1 MRIMRALTPLSHCYT
16 NLGRIESVL
25 DRLKLIMQNGGC
37 FCGMLQDGQ
46 DTRMR
51 LQ

>member
-1 MRIMRALTPLSHCYT
+1 MRIMRALTPHSRCYT

-25 DRLKLIMQNGGC
+25 DRLKMTMQNGGC
-37 FCGMLQDGQ
+37 FCGLLQDGK

-51 LQ
+51 L